1 MGLVTFHKILRG
13 CEDGIRE
20 SWRLFLTDYSPIV
33 FHLAA
38 VYLPNPAGLG
48 KQVWRDVLQAL
59 TSNDFERLRSL
70 DHQAER
76 EFLLD
81 LRALFLDCGVTK
93 LDPSRD
99 FAQAQPPALDRVR
112 ELLKDLPLLHQ
123 QVMFTKLAGYSDA
136 TIEQIYTITPAVA
149 AQSLERLK
157 PQYAALLGRE
167 QDVCLWPAAWTQL
180 VHDAR
185 ASKTESCPPA
195 RQYVRMLDG
204 QSSWYDKGPLEQHM
218 STCLHCLERWTALR
232 EITYWRREAKPRPQ
246 DEIHDLLSGLPTRTT
261 SSAGRAVLKRI
272 FGSGGK

>member
-59 TSNDFERLRSL
+59 TSNDFERLRNL

-123 QVMFTKLAGYSDA
+123 QVMFTKLAGYSEA
-136 TIEQIYTITPAVA
+136 TII
-149 AQSLERLK
+149 
-157 PQYAALLGRE
+157 
-167 QDVCLWPAAWTQL
+167 
-180 VHDAR
+180 
-185 ASKTESCPPA
+185 
-195 RQYVRMLDG
+195 
-204 QSSWYDKGPLEQHM
+204 
-218 STCLHCLERWTALR
+218 ALR
-232 EITYWRREAKPRPQ
+232 IAASCWLFPEALPRKRSF
-246 DEIHDLLSGLPTRTT
+246 IFTKTHLGLS
-261 SSAGRAVLKRI
+261 RI
-272 FGSGGK
+272 FFTTHSV